1 MKSTTKNEK
10 IELASLQKENST
22 LRNQLKSLGNR
33 LNDLIDQKDSEKG
46 KKIGLNVNPE
56 DELREVRKLIEIYK

>member
-1 MKSTTKNEK
+1 MKSNTKNEK
-10 IELASLQKENST
+10 IELALLQKENST
-22 LRNQLKSLGNR
+22 LRSQLKSLGNR

-56 DELREVRKLIEIYK
+56 DELREVKKLIEIYK